1 LEARLAAAR
10 YMATEG
16 VCFEPSGWFL
26 GGRGGGDGEAE
37 RRRESY
43 LRKRKGL
50 ERKKE
55 DGGIC
60 FAGV

>member
-1 LEARLAAAR
+1 LLRAL
-10 YMATEG
+10 G
-16 VCFEPSGWFL
+16 LVL
-26 GGRGGGDGEAE
+26 GGEVETGDGEAE